1 MKKNIQKNECFA
13 SSRLIQASP
22 QKVGLVASL
31 IRGKSAMRS
40 AQLLMFSRRRVAESV
55 MKVLQSAIANGEN
68 NKGLDAEKLVVSR
81 VEVGKSITMKRW
93 RPRAR
98 GRMGRYR
105 RLWSS
110 ILIVLSEQPRPKASG
125 ESKAVVTNPAKEAKS
140 AGTTSKATQATQPT
154 KATQAKASGEA
165 QKDSKEPKEAKPK
178 DTKTKEEAPNGT
190 KG

>member
-140 AGTTSKATQATQPT
+140 AGTTSKATQAT
-154 KATQAKASGEA
+154 KATQARASGKA
-165 QKDSKEPKEAKPK
+165 QKDSKEPKEAKTK
-178 DTKTKEEAPNGT
+178 EAKTKEEAPNGT